1 MSGVNGAL
9 LLVKVAWFGRLVCKL
24 SGVEGAYS
32 KKSWGAKGVSY
43 KKGAGQLV

>member
-1 MSGVNGAL
+1 M
-9 LLVKVAWFGRLVCKL
+9 CKL

-43 KKGAGQLV
+43 KKGCGAIGVMVV